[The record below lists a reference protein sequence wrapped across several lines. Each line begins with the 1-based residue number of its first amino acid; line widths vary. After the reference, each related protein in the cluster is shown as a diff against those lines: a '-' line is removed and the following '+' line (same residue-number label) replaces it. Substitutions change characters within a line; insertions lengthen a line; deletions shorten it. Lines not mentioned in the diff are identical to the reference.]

1 MDAPLTYVSDTQT
14 RKQSAKINCKPELI
28 VASLQRFYAT
38 NPDIGKIMPY
48 LVGEAKISLRI
59 IDWFVTKYSRQN
71 FTSYDASGQRF
82 VVYKSYKGQ
91 LNAYNKQYFDTN
103 CRRERIMFTVPGY
116 KPFVTTIGKLNFFRW
131 ALETSLI
138 DYIEANEEALKAG
151 YSQFLTETTAAQKR
165 ARTEAASTQSSTTST
180 LSSISASSLASADS
194 SHEELTLGGGSG
206 GSSGGSSG
214 GGGGGGAAAAA
225 VAPTKGTRRRRTK
238 QMASS
243 LKHLQ
248 INTGTEIIE
257 LSFN

>member
-48 LVGEAKISLRI
+48 LTGEAKISLRI

-71 FTSYDASGQRF
+71 FTSYDVSGQHF

-103 CRRERIMFTVPGY
+103 CRRERIMFTVPGF

-131 ALETSLI
+131 ALEASLI
-138 DYIEANEEALKAG
+138 DYIEANEETLKAG
-151 YSQFLTETTAAQKR
+151 YTQFLTDTTTAQKR
-165 ARTEAASTQSSTTST
+165 ARAEAAASTQSSTSST
-180 LSSISASSLASADS
+180 MSSLSASSVASADS
-194 SHEELTLGGGSG
+194 SHGELALGGA
-206 GSSGGSSG
+206 
-214 GGGGGGAAAAA
+214 GAAAS
-225 VAPTKGTRRRRTK
+225 KGTRRRRTK
-238 QMASS
+238 QLASS

-248 INTGTEIIE
+248 INMTNEVIE
-257 LSFN
+257 LRFD

>member
-1 MDAPLTYVSDTQT
+1 MEAPLTYVSDTQT

-59 IDWFVTKYSRQN
+59 IDWFVTKFSRQN
-71 FTSYDASGQRF
+71 FTSYDVSGQRF

-116 KPFVTTIGKLNFFRW
+116 DAFVTTIGKLNFFRW

-138 DYIEANEEALKAG
+138 DYIEANEETLKTG
-151 YSQFLTETTAAQKR
+151 YSQFLTETTTAQKR
-165 ARTEAASTQSSTTST
+165 ARAEAASSTQSSTS
-180 LSSISASSLASADS
+180 SSLSFVSVASADS
-194 SHEELTLGGGSG
+194 SNEMLTLGAGA
-206 GSSGGSSG
+206 
-214 GGGGGGAAAAA
+214 GAAAG
-225 VAPTKGTRRRRTK
+225 TQKGTRRRRTK
-238 QMASS
+238 QLASS

-248 INTGTEIIE
+248 INTTNEVVE
-257 LSFN
+257 LRFD